1 MKQELIQAIEADHIR
16 AMEYVD
22 RAHEAKRR
30 GDADAVGRNF
40 TEAFLLEKQAAEAM
54 VPYLDVEPT
63 RSVLLRSAASLALE
77 CNREDEA
84 ERLACLGLS
93 GHPPAEIRAEL
104 RDVLMTMWQPVA
116 GNRRR

>member
-1 MKQELIQAIEADHIR
+1 MKQELMQAIEADHLR

-22 RAHEAKRR
+22 RANEARRR
-30 GDADAVGRNF
+30 GDTAAVSQNF

-77 CNREDEA
+77 CRREEEA
-84 ERLACLGLS
+84 ERLAYLGLS
-93 GHPPAEIRAEL
+93 GKPPAEIRAEL
-104 RDVLMTMWQPVA
+104 REVLMTIWQPSPS
-116 GNRRR
+116 

>member
-1 MKQELIQAIEADHIR
+1 MKQELMQAIEADHIR

-22 RAHEAKRR
+22 RAHEARR
-30 GDADAVGRNF
+30 CGDTAAVSQNF

-54 VPYLDVEPT
+54 IPYLDVEPT

-77 CNREDEA
+77 CKREEEA

-93 GHPPAEIRAEL
+93 GKPPAEIRAEL
-104 RDVLMTMWQPVA
+104 RDVLMKMWQTAP
-116 GNRRR
+116 R

>member
-1 MKQELIQAIEADHIR
+1 MQQELMHAIETNHIR

-22 RAHEAKRR
+22 KAREARQR
-30 GDADAVGRNF
+30 GDTAAVSENL

-63 RSVLLRSAASLALE
+63 RSVLLRSAVSLALE
-77 CNREDEA
+77 CKNDEEA

-93 GHPPAEIRAEL
+93 GNPPADGTRPN
-104 RDVLMTMWQPVA
+104 W
-116 GNRRR
+116 

>member
-1 MKQELIQAIEADHIR
+1 MKQELMQAIEADHIR

-22 RAHEAKRR
+22 KAHEAKRR
-30 GDADAVGRNF
+30 GDAAATSLNF

-63 RSVLLRSAASLALE
+63 RSILLRSAASLALE
-77 CNREDEA
+77 CKRSEEA

-93 GHPPAEIRAEL
+93 GKPPVEIRAEL
-104 RDVLMTMWQPVA
+104 REVLMTMWQPTLR
-116 GNRRR
+116 NHS